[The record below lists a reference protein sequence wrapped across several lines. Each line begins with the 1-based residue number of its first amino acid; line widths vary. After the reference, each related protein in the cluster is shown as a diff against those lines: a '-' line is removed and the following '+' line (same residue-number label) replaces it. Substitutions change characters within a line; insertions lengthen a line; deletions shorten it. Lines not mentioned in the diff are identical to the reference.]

1 MNSFRRSKTERY
13 SNPYKWTDFNSFIRR
28 NRRRFLIRQKPKV
41 IWFTG
46 LSGSGKSTLA
56 QNLNQKILDK
66 GYFTKIFDE
75 ETIRLGLC
83 SDLGN
88 KPEDYKEI
96 VRRTAEVAKMFYDSG
111 VIVLCSVM
119 APTNELRNIAK
130 NIIGESSFTEI
141 FVNCP
146 LEVCELRDVKGIYKK
161 YRLGLTNNVSG
172 LDIPFE
178 NPDGNYI
185 EVRSDLWDVDR
196 CTQYL
201 LRNIFRTIKFKTKK
215 RAKK

>member
-28 NRRRFLIRQKPKV
+28 NRRRFLVRQKPKV

-88 KPEDYKEI
+88 SPEDYKEI

-111 VIVLCSVM
+111 LIVLCSVM

-130 NIIGESSFTEI
+130 NIIGESGFTEI

-178 NPDGNYI
+178 KPESDYI
-185 EVRSDLWDVDR
+185 EIRSDLWDVDR